1 MIPRPIL
8 PGLLAA
14 FLVVAGCAPSVSPLY
29 RDYEIEPAV
38 SASSSLENSAGHV
51 DVHARLRG
59 ALADAGWIV
68 TEPASSHVL
77 STEAREFGSWG
88 LYRVLVSLDAIPMG
102 DRYVRVHFHPVRR
115 YFTGARSKI
124 PYLGRGLRSAVLP
137 DLIEAFEAHGLLP
150 LGIPHERDGKQV
162 GGT

>member
-1 MIPRPIL
+1 MIPRPFI

-14 FLVVAGCAPSVSPLY
+14 FLLVAGCAPSVSPLY
-29 RDYEIEPAV
+29 RDYEIEPTAF
-38 SASSSLENSAGHV
+38 ASSSPGDSADHTE
-51 DVHARLRG
+51 VHARLRG
-59 ALADAGWIV
+59 ALSDAGWII
-68 TEPASSHVL
+68 TEPASPHVL

-88 LYRVLVSLDAIPMG
+88 LYQVLVSLDAIPMG
-102 DRYVRVHFHPVRR
+102 DGFVRVHFHPVRR

-137 DLIEAFEAHGLLP
+137 DLIEAFEAHGLRP
-150 LGIPHERDGKQV
+150 LGIPRERDEKQA